1 MSCDKDK
8 GRSRVTNFFTG
19 LYGNSAAAVRVKT
32 LGDLGGVSTV
42 HCHKATVCDKDI
54 HVGVRRL
61 EARGRL
67 PSPIGIL
74 GFSKFIISVF
84 CNKLAMKLVKITSKM
99 LK

>member
-8 GRSRVTNFFTG
+8 GRSRVTNFFAG

-67 PSPIGIL
+67 PSPHWDS
-74 GFSKFIISVF
+74 GFF
-84 CNKLAMKLVKITSKM
+84 
-99 LK
+99 